1 MWLEIGA
8 VAGMVL
14 SMWLLAMEGGSRF
27 RDRSMDKPSR
37 KPARRKAAAH
47 RRKKAS

>member
-14 SMWLLAMEGGSRF
+14 SMWLLAMEGGARF
-27 RDRSMDKPSR
+27 RDRSQDK
-37 KPARRKAAAH
+37 KPARRRPQGAH